1 VRRWLLRFS
10 AAGIDGLG
18 NRPGCGRKRRITEAE
33 RSRIMALARSA
44 PPGQLARDEAGE
56 LSADD
61 KRGPAQWTL
70 DTLSQAGQAS
80 GIRAQRSQVRRV
92 LLAEKV
98 RGFIPDGILD
108 QLPLPS
114 TVGAVRTGG
123 IDLNKPR
130 IRAILAAALALAPA
144 PGGFT
149 VAELAARVAAM
160 TGTAAY
166 TIRQAAYDLR
176 KLRGQNLIIKPGRT
190 RRYQVP
196 PDAVRAIAA
205 LLTLRDHVIAPILA
219 GVRSP
224 RRGRPPA
231 HWTQVDR
238 DYQTLRIGMQALFR
252 DLGIETLPAAA

>member
-1 VRRWLLRFS
+1 
-10 AAGIDGLG
+10 
-18 NRPGCGRKRRITEAE
+18 
-33 RSRIMALARSA
+33 MALARSG

-166 TIRQAAYDLR
+166 TIRQASCRSEIR
-176 KLRGQNLIIKPGRT
+176 KR
-190 RRYQVP
+190 
-196 PDAVRAIAA
+196 
-205 LLTLRDHVIAPILA
+205 LA
-219 GVRSP
+219 TG
-224 RRGRPPA
+224 
-231 HWTQVDR
+231 
-238 DYQTLRIGMQALFR
+238 
-252 DLGIETLPAAA
+252 